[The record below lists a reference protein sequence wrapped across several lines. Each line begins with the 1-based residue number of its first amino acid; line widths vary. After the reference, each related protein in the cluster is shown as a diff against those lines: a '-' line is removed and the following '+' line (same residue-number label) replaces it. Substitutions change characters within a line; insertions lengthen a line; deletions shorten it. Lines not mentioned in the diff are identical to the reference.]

1 MSVTEPETRK
11 GSVFQWAWI
20 FYLVLAVA
28 GIIWIGVRHGTI
40 ELALFIA
47 PGSWPIDLGIGL
59 GVGGAL
65 TGVWEIARRLLPQPL
80 VVEQHFAE
88 VLGPM
93 TVSEAVVLAL
103 LSALAEELFF
113 RGAMQDAFGLLPAA
127 ALFTVLHLGP
137 GKDFRL
143 WTVFAAVAG
152 IVLGGLMLW
161 RGSLLAPVAAHA
173 LVNGIGLARL
183 ADSARS
189 KGGQPESSE

>member
-1 MSVTEPETRK
+1 MSVTEPGTGK

-80 VVEQHFAE
+80 VVERHFAE

-113 RGAMQDAFGLLPAA
+113 RGAMQAAFGLLPAA

-152 IVLGGLMLW
+152 IVLGGLML
-161 RGSLLAPVAAHA
+161 
-173 LVNGIGLARL
+173 LARI
-183 ADSARS
+183 SARAGRGPCPGERNRACPS
-189 KGGQPESSE
+189 G